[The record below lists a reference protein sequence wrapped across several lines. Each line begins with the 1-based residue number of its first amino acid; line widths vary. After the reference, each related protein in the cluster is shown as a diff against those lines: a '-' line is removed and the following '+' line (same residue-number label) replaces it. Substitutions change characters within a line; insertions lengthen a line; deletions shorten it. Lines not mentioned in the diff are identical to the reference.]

1 MADKFSPLLF
11 GRKTDEIYQRARS
24 YTRREMET
32 FVDKVQLGKVDEDDD
47 LEVFELFGA
56 KILKGVADE
65 LMNYFPADSYRNS
78 IEELAYGVFNESKE
92 NNKPSLKEAK
102 ERVALIAG
110 QQKMEESQKME
121 ENLESSMI
129 QAAKE
134 GFCILMDWEIK
145 PEDITRCV
153 IIDDLDGI
161 FAIETADGE
170 KFKYNMKDDCIL

>member
-24 YTRREMET
+24 FARREMDT
-32 FVDKVQLGKVDEDDD
+32 FVDKAQLGKVDEEDD
-47 LEVFELFGA
+47 LRVFELFGA

-92 NNKPSLKEAK
+92 NNKPSLREAK

-110 QQKMEESQKME
+110 QQKMEE
-121 ENLESSMI
+121 NLERSMCNS
-129 QAAKE
+129 AVEK
-134 GFCILMDWEIK
+134 FCMLMDWEVK
-145 PEDITRCV
+145 PEDIIRCV
-153 IIDDLDGI
+153 IIDDLDGL
-161 FAIETADGE
+161 FSIETADGE
-170 KFKYNMKDDCIL
+170 KFRYNMKDDCIY

>member
-32 FVDKVQLGKVDEDDD
+32 FVDEAQLGKVEEDDD

-78 IEELAYGVFNESKE
+78 IEELAYGVFNEAKE

-110 QQKMEESQKME
+110 QQKLKESNDEAYVDSVIEK
-121 ENLESSMI
+121 
-129 QAAKE
+129 
-134 GFCILMDWEIK
+134 FCILMDWEVK
-145 PEDITRCV
+145 PEDV
-153 IIDDLDGI
+153 IGV
-161 FAIETADGE
+161 AEADG
-170 KFKYNMKDDCIL
+170 KYIMHIEDGTSFTYDPIEDCLC